1 MKKTLFLLIVSFL
14 FLTSC
19 SKSPSKVAINF
30 MENLRH
36 GKIEEAKKYATDAS
50 CKQLDL
56 AAQQGGMNIDPDYK
70 CKVKNEEIDGNKAV
84 VKFDNGNSFGLS
96 ELRLVKIDGD
106 WKVHL
111 AN

>member
-1 MKKTLFLLIVSFL
+1 MKKTLFLVIIGLL

-36 GKIEEAKKYATDAS
+36 GKIEEAKKYASDAT

-56 AAQQGGMNIDPDYK
+56 VAQNGKMNIDPDY
-70 CKVKNEEIDGNKAV
+70 
-84 VKFDNGNSFGLS
+84 
-96 ELRLVKIDGD
+96 
-106 WKVHL
+106 
-111 AN
+111 